1 VYFRRKSGTANN
13 PKFAVSKYELTP
25 KKAILYLL
33 V

>member
-1 VYFRRKSGTANN
+1 VYSALKSGTANN
-13 PKFAVSKYELTP
+13 PKFAISKYELTP